1 MNPSYF
7 RLVICDHLEAVER
20 IVAAAETDLQPHYLE
35 RLPPSVAEAE
45 RGWFDQQVGGLSRSP
60 ESIAAALRF
69 EQPKSDPY
77 QWSAAQI
84 NNGVQMALY
93 SIDPN
98 GCQCAIVKRYHDR
111 DDAQFAD
118 PILYESRRQGDAV
131 IICSRRDQH
140 RTCELYQCLVRHFGF
155 LSEQFS
161 LVPDFF
167 YAEASAATDPQI
179 AAEHAW
185 VLRGRGEGDGFPQ
198 YFNVMT
204 RFLPQQW
211 FDRIYWGG
219 DLMSYRDEVQ
229 MHQIMSWG
237 LPADELEVL
246 RQAELDSAV
255 YRVEND
261 PACQPLHRSI
271 LEKAVR
277 EGLLKHFDDEQRAR
291 SAAARSADSF
301 DGAEDYF
308 AALAQKLEKHV
319 RQGRSTPGA

>member
-1 MNPSYF
+1 M
-7 RLVICDHLEAVER
+7 
-20 IVAAAETDLQPHYLE
+20 VAAAEAELQPRYLE
-35 RLPPSVAEAE
+35 RFTASVAEAE

-60 ESIAAALRF
+60 ESISAALRF
-69 EQPKSDPY
+69 EQPKIDPY
-77 QWSAAQI
+77 EWIAAQI
-84 NNGVQMALY
+84 NNGVQVALY

-98 GCQCAIVKRYHDR
+98 GCRCGVVTRYHDGNDLR
-111 DDAQFAD
+111 FGDAD
-118 PILYESRRQGDAV
+118 LYESRRQGDAV
-131 IICSRRDQH
+131 IIFSRPDPR
-140 RTCELYQCLVRHFGF
+140 RTCELYQRLVRHFGF
-155 LSEQFS
+155 VSEQFGWA
-161 LVPDFF
+161 PDFF
-167 YAEASAATDPQI
+167 YTDASAAIDPEI
-179 AAEHAW
+179 ADEHAW
-185 VLRGRGEGDGFPQ
+185 LLRGCGEGDGFPQ
-198 YFNVMT
+198 YFHVMT
-204 RFLPQQW
+204 RYLSQHW
-211 FDRIYWGG
+211 FERICG
-219 DLMSYRDEVQ
+219 DGEGMSYRDDVAVHE
-229 MHQIMSWG
+229 IMSWG
-237 LPADELEVL
+237 LPGDELEVL